1 MKSIYICI
9 IVFRLLKHS
18 DEPPT
23 LMGGTTLLLGEGHGL
38 LCPPAGY
45 GPALNIHT
53 PYHLNTHAFNDF
65 HSIYYHTMPPSTQ
78 GARKEG
84 PANVAKAASDAEAL
98 YRAGEAKWGT
108 DESEFLRLLCAES
121 LAHLRAVFDAYAQ
134 AHHKSIEQVIESEF
148 SGNLKT
154 ALLAIGTF
162 LFV

>member
-1 MKSIYICI
+1 MCM
-9 IVFRLLKHS
+9 HS
-18 DEPPT
+18 TCE
-23 LMGGTTLLLGEGHGL
+23 
-38 LCPPAGY
+38 A
-45 GPALNIHT
+45 I
-53 PYHLNTHAFNDF
+53 NDF
-65 HSIYYHTMPPSTQ
+65 HSRYTRIVEISYYASSTQ

-84 PANVAKAASDAEAL
+84 PADVARAVTDAEAL

-121 LAHLRAVFDAYAQ
+121 PAHLLAVFDAYFK
-134 AHHKSIEQVIESEF
+134 AHKKSMEQVIESEF